1 MKHILKI
8 KGGEY
13 EVPHVIYREKD
24 PFNGKRNTVTIITD
38 LEYAAVVALFSD
50 PGEWSHTMQHE
61 PRMDTEG
68 NVVSQQPD
76 IVKDCTDYD
85 TLLSIK
91 DNRDGVLEIVMSK
104 ITAEE
109 ALAELR
115 EALEG

>member
-13 EVPHVIYREKD
+13 AVPHVIYRDKD
-24 PFNGKRNTVTIITD
+24 PWNGKRSTVTIMTD

-50 PGEWSHTMQHE
+50 PGEWSHTVQVDGE
-61 PRMDTEG
+61 
-68 NVVSQQPD
+68 PD

-85 TLLSIK
+85 RLLSIT
-91 DNRDGVLEIVMSK
+91 DNRDGVLEVVLSK

-109 ALAELR
+109 ALAELK
-115 EALEG
+115 EVLER